1 MTSTS
6 FLKISPARRLLAGA
20 ALLAVLA
27 APALVHAQPAPL
39 KVDGAWARTVLPGQ
53 ASSGAYMTLTAREP
67 LTLVGAE
74 SPAAGIIE
82 IHQMK
87 MEGDVMKM
95 RAVDTLELPAGK
107 PVEFKPGGY
116 HFMLMDLKA
125 KFSTGSTVPMTLQF
139 RDAQGKPRELKLAV
153 PVTMAAPAAQK
164 H

>member
-1 MTSTS
+1 M
-6 FLKISPARRLLAGA
+6 KNLLIAA
-20 ALLAVLA
+20 ALAVPFLAQ
-27 APALVHAQPAPL
+27 AQPAP
-39 KVDGAWARTVLPGQ
+39 VAVQGGWARTVLQGQ
-53 ASSGAYMTLTAREP
+53 ASSGAYMTFQAREP
-67 LTLVGAE
+67 LTLVGAA

-95 RAVDTLELPAGK
+95 RAVDTLDLPAGQ

-125 KFSTGSTVPMTLQF
+125 AFRAGTQVPLTLQF
-139 RDAQGKPRELKLAV
+139 RDARGKPRELKVSL
-153 PVTMAAPAAQK
+153 PVANAAPAAHK

>member
-1 MTSTS
+1 MKNILVAAT
-6 FLKISPARRLLAGA
+6 LAVVPLLA
-20 ALLAVLA
+20 L
-27 APALVHAQPAPL
+27 AQPAP
-39 KVDGAWARTVLPGQ
+39 VAVQGGWARSVLQGQ
-53 ASSGAYMTLTAREP
+53 ASSGAYMTFHAREP

-107 PVEFKPGGY
+107 PVELKPGGY

-125 KFSTGSTVPMTLQF
+125 AFRAGMQVPMTLQF
-139 RDAQGKPRELKLAV
+139 RDAQGKRRELKVSL
-153 PVTMAAPAAQK
+153 PVANAAPAA
-164 H
+164 HRH